1 MRLSEKEKAAN
12 RAAFR
17 AMNLRDKAEYIYAY
31 YKFPL
36 VLALVAIVSLASVTR
51 WLITHKEPLLYV
63 AYVNV
68 VPDEQLDETLTT
80 DFVVAEGKSPR
91 RSEVVCFRELYLS
104 RDADQQSH
112 QYAYASR
119 LKIMATV
126 DAEQLDVVLMNKEAY
141 DLLSG
146 SGYLLDL
153 KDVQASAQALSPAAQ
168 KLLTAN
174 TIVLSDNRLEVELNE
189 ADEYEAD
196 TIEQVNALDV
206 TALPLFADYP
216 EDESFYLGIIANTPR
231 LDESL
236 AYLQYVVETD

>member
-31 YKFPL
+31 YKLPL
-36 VLALVAIVSLASVTR
+36 VLALVAIVAFGSVTR

-68 VPDEQLDETLTT
+68 VPDERLDEKLTT
-80 DFVVAEGKSPR
+80 DFVVAEGQSPR

-104 RDADQQSH
+104 RDADPQSH

-119 LKIMATV
+119 LKVLASV
-126 DAEQLDVVLMNKEAY
+126 DAEQLDVVLMNQEAY

-153 KDVQASAQALSPAAQ
+153 EPAQAGTRALSAKA
-168 KLLTAN
+168 KALLTSN

-189 ADEYEAD
+189 ADTYEAE

-206 TALPLFADYP
+206 STLSLFADYP

-236 AYLQYVVETD
+236 AYLQYVVEAG

>member
-17 AMNLRDKAEYIYAY
+17 AMNPRDKAEYIFDY
-31 YKFPL
+31 YKLPL
-36 VLALVAIVSLASVTR
+36 VLALVAIVALGSVAR

-68 VPDEQLDETLTT
+68 VPDERLDETLTT
-80 DFVVAEGKSPR
+80 SFVQAEGKSPR

-104 RDADQQSH
+104 RDADPQAH

-119 LKIMATV
+119 LKVLAAV
-126 DAEQLDVVLMNKEAY
+126 DAEQLDVVLMNQESY

-153 KDVQASAQALSPAAQ
+153 EDAQATTQALTPEAEN
-168 KLLTAN
+168 LLTTN
-174 TIVLSDNRLEVELNE
+174 TVILSDNRIEVELNE

>member
-1 MRLSEKEKAAN
+1 MKLPEHEIQAHRDAFKAMSLGEKAEHI
-12 RAAFR
+12 F
-17 AMNLRDKAEYIYAY
+17 AY
-31 YKFPL
+31 YKLPL
-36 VLALVAIVSLASVTR
+36 VLALVAIVALGSVAR

-68 VPDEQLDETLTT
+68 VPDERLDETLTT
-80 DFVVAEGKSPR
+80 SFVQAEGKSPR

-104 RDADQQSH
+104 RDADPQAH

-119 LKIMATV
+119 LKIMAAI
-126 DAEQLDVVLMNKEAY
+126 DAEQLDVVLMNKESY

-153 KDVQASAQALSPAAQ
+153 KDAQTSAQALSPAAQ

-174 TIVLSDNRLEVELNE
+174 TVVLSDNRLEIELNE

>member
-31 YKFPL
+31 YKLPL
-36 VLALVAIVSLASVTR
+36 VLALVAIVALGSVAR

-68 VPDEQLDETLTT
+68 VPDERLDETLTT
-80 DFVVAEGKSPR
+80 SFVQAEGKNPR

-112 QYAYASR
+112 QYAYASK
-119 LKIMATV
+119 LKVMAAV
-126 DAEQLDVVLMNKEAY
+126 DAEQLDVVLMNQEAY
-141 DLLSG
+141 DLLSA
-146 SGYLLDL
+146 SDYLLDL
-153 KDVQASAQALSPAAQ
+153 KDTQAVAQSMTDEEEP
-168 KLLTAN
+168 LLVSN
-174 TIVLSDNRLEVELNE
+174 TVVLSDNSVEVELNE

>member
-17 AMNLRDKAEYIYAY
+17 AMNLQDKAEYIFAY
-31 YKFPL
+31 YKLPL
-36 VLALVAIVSLASVTR
+36 VLALIAVVALGSVTR

-68 VPDEQLDETLTT
+68 VPDERLDETLTT
-80 DFVVAEGKSPR
+80 SFVQAEGKSPR

-104 RDADQQSH
+104 RNADSQSH

-119 LKIMATV
+119 LKVLAAV
-126 DAEQLDVVLMNKEAY
+126 DAEQLDVVLMNQESY

-146 SGYLLDL
+146 SGFLLDL
-153 KDVQASAQALSPAAQ
+153 EDTQAKTQALPSEAEP
-168 KLLTAN
+168 LLATN
-174 TIVLSDNRLEVELNE
+174 TVILSDNRIEVELNE
-189 ADEYEAD
+189 ADTYEAE
-196 TIEQVNALDV
+196 TVEQTNALDV
-206 TALPLFADYP
+206 SALSLFADYP

-236 AYLQYVVETD
+236 AYLRYVLETD

>member
-17 AMNLRDKAEYIYAY
+17 AMNLRDKAEYIFAY
-31 YKFPL
+31 YKLPL
-36 VLALVAIVSLASVTR
+36 VLALVAIVAFASVTR

-68 VPDEQLDETLTT
+68 VPDERLDKTLTT
-80 DFVVAEGKSPR
+80 DFVEAEGKSPR
-91 RSEVVCFRELYLS
+91 RCEVVCFREIYLS
-104 RDADQQSH
+104 RDTDQQSH
-112 QYAYASR
+112 QYAYASK
-119 LKIMATV
+119 LKVMAAV
-126 DAEQLDVVLMNKEAY
+126 DAEQLDVVLMNQEAY
-141 DLLSG
+141 DLLSA

-153 KDVQASAQALSPAAQ
+153 EDAQAVAQ
-168 KLLTAN
+168 SMTDEEEPLLVSN
-174 TIVLSDNRLEVELNE
+174 TVVLSDNSVEVELNE
-189 ADEYEAD
+189 ADEYEAE